1 MANTETLEQIAELLP
16 SKQREEFLAMLI
28 QFKTV
33 PDDDEYLQI
42 LKAIGFMTLLW
53 KEVPKEIKTIL
64 EGANPISDTCQ
75 SVAGQ
80 LRQAVTEAIPSCE
93 DLKLISQRLENHDTA
108 LKRILQAGTV
118 QQPGPVFLSLLWSV
132 GVGAAFLG
140 FLFHDFI
147 QGLFF
152 R

>member
-1 MANTETLEQIAELLP
+1 MANTETLEQIADLLP
-16 SKQREEFLAMLI
+16 SKQREEFLAMLV

-33 PDDDEYLQI
+33 PNDDEYLQI

-64 EGANPISDTCQ
+64 EGANPISETCQ

-80 LRQAVTEAIPSCE
+80 IRQAVTEAIPSYE
-93 DLKLISQRLENHDTA
+93 DLKLISQRLEHHDTA

-118 QQPGPVFLSLLWSV
+118 QQPGRSFLFLLWLV
-132 GVGAAFLG
+132 GIGAALLG
-140 FLFHDFI
+140 FLFHDLI
-147 QGLFF
+147 QGFFF